1 MSQTTTT
8 NNTNTDTTTMT
19 MDTVD
24 ILRLI
29 QAFLIEQGYTETVR
43 RLQEESSVKLSGLTV
58 SKSTLIQWCLEG
70 QWGNVLN
77 VLSTMEATAATTTTS
92 NHSSSLTT
100 QIHELAIIELA
111 HAGAIGVAYSVLR
124 LVKEDLLGGSFEGR
138 FCRIVRSTK

>member
-1 MSQTTTT
+1 MSQTD
-8 NNTNTDTTTMT
+8 TNTDTTTMT

-24 ILRLI
+24 ILQLI

-43 RLQEESSVKLSGLTV
+43 QLQEESSVKLSGLTV

-77 VLSTMEATAATTTTS
+77 VLSTMEPTTAATTTTS

-124 LVKEDLLGGSFEGR
+124 LVKEDLLGGSFEGQ